1 VHHGNGTQAFFE
13 KDPTLFF
20 GSSHQM
26 PCYPGTGHPSE
37 TGCSHNVVN
46 VGLPPGSGSQTFR
59 NAWAE
64 TILPALEA
72 FQPQLI
78 VVSAGFD
85 AHESDPLADVKL
97 QDADFYWVQGQIMDV
112 AKRVCDGKVVSVL
125 EGGYD
130 LSAIARSAVKCVRAQ
145 VEASPAAV
153 QPKEDATAEAA
164 AAAVVAAAVV
174 AATAVVSTVDSELS
188 SAIAGLALDRDKEE
202 GSQESRPV
210 SEEGVDGRSLH
221 RAVLQGFERCRDE
234 KLIRS
239 DPTHGMERW

>member
-1 VHHGNGTQAFFE
+1 
-13 KDPTLFF
+13 
-20 GSSHQM
+20 
-26 PCYPGTGHPSE
+26 
-37 TGCSHNVVN
+37 
-46 VGLPPGSGSQTFR
+46 
-59 NAWAE
+59 
-64 TILPALEA
+64 
-72 FQPQLI
+72 
-78 VVSAGFD
+78 
-85 AHESDPLADVKL
+85 VKL

-145 VEASPAAV
+145 VEASPTAIG
-153 QPKEDATAEAA
+153 PREGATVEAA
-164 AAAVVAAAVV
+164 AAPAAAGEG
-174 AATAVVSTVDSELS
+174 AVSTVDSELS
-188 SAIAGLALDRDKEE
+188 SAISGLALDKDKEE